1 MATAALLHG
10 STNMRLT
17 EGLVSAL
24 KLERPEYLPSLLA
37 NYREHG
43 GVSAQSS
50 AAVSGLIGLSN
61 GQLSS
66 SKTRFEGLC
75 LLAVLVRDSSSE
87 VFQQHCL
94 TWLRLLQQVI
104 QSQAPLPSIQLA
116 IVVLQDLL
124 QYSSQLPELA
134 REVGLNSILGIL
146 TSLLGL
152 KLECHLVAM
161 EGMKACMTFYPRAC
175 GSLKDKL
182 GAYFLSK
189 MDSDNPR
196 VQEVACECFGRLP
209 CLGGVLERGG
219 GSRRAEGWASQV
231 HCLLATAHSLLG
243 QMYQGAESEG
253 AVQYEGPGMELPLP
267 PLEEADPL
275 LMLQLPQRY
284 RAVCLALTQTLSM
297 DPNSPVSLPVQSVLN
312 LVCRALAVSCKNINT
327 SGDGC
332 FKLLF
337 LPSVHSDTLEV
348 LSTLI
353 TVAGS
358 RLLQY
363 SNVLSRLFSQ
373 TLSAW
378 SPPPEGSPGQQ
389 RAFSAVKV
397 CLYRTLE
404 LWVRVAG
411 ASAGIL
417 HGSPTHNELL
427 LTHLLGDITPGP
439 DSVKL
444 RAGQPAVSELVGHGG
459 KAAAAAARR
468 AKGMGDVTGVSIQR
482 KGDALANQDT
492 CVSALRALRQI
503 ILSCGTLLKED
514 IHKRLQDLV
523 LPLCVRLQQQP
534 CGSDVGTG
542 SSQYGSAPPRRELY
556 RLLLAL
562 VLTPP
567 PRWPPPLPC
576 AVSIFS
582 HGRRDHSLTVASFCT
597 EALAICNSLL
607 HPRVPSIALPLPPL
621 ALKHTPAAP
630 NLTPSQNP
638 SLSLPTLLG
647 GPTQASPFPAR
658 HPLGLGPP
666 SLLAPMENHLPLPT
680 PVLPPQAGST
690 PAPGELL
697 SPPQPGELA
706 ALGPNEGRRP
716 LFVRYEKEEAEDVEI
731 SLESDSDDSVVI
743 VPPDMLMQETQEPA
757 GTQPIHPPPGGAVP
771 GLTVSAASET
781 GAVNSPIPNELP
793 TTMALPSN
801 SNAVTTFP
809 AQSQTQL
816 VSLVPPLSSGA
827 TQLAAPSV
835 SLGDSLPGTQL
846 QQMLLQSSPAGQ
858 ASQLGLPVQIQ
869 LQTQLAQPS
878 RQPQPQQMTNEEDLT
893 VININSSDEEEDEEE
908 EMDDDEIGEEEEEE
922 EDEPLDDEEE
932 EEEGSEFA
940 EEYYDGEEFGDYE
953 EEEEEEE
960 MIEGEDEEGMIEGEE
975 EEEEA
980 EELPALETG
989 EGRRLLLSVEEEA
1002 VGSGGEG
1009 TMEIF
1014 CGEEGG
1020 ESQGTGRETE
1030 EQPRSYGQDSV
1041 QEDVKQADERAAGV
1055 LEEQGDKLVDVERE
1069 SEALQDGK
1077 TDSQPHGAAGDSSQE
1092 ADITQGEGTV
1102 VDGPEVTSKEQ
1113 EAAQEEDAPTVDETA
1128 ASLQEP
1134 MTESPEDVGKVDEK
1148 AGERPSVDQP
1158 PVELREESKEQL
1170 KQGQQMLAG
1179 QGGTVGL
1186 GEERE
1191 DDAAE
1196 ENVDDL
1202 RSMKRKR
1209 EINEE
1214 GEGEGEVRPS
1224 VEKKKLDEEA
1234 MASMLADFVDC
1245 PPDEEENA
1253 RSPAQSEG

>member
-312 LVCRALAVSCKNINT
+312 LVCRALAVSCKNIVSPNT

-492 CVSALRALRQI
+492 CVSALRGEGTSHCVCARARAL
-503 ILSCGTLLKED
+503 S
-514 IHKRLQDLV
+514 RLQDLV

-893 VININSSDEEEDEEE
+893 VININR
-908 EMDDDEIGEEEEEE
+908 
-922 EDEPLDDEEE
+922 
-932 EEEGSEFA
+932 SEFA

-1158 PVELREESKEQL
+1158 PVELREESKEQ
-1170 KQGQQMLAG
+1170 
-1179 QGGTVGL
+1179 
-1186 GEERE
+1186 
-1191 DDAAE
+1191 
-1196 ENVDDL
+1196 
-1202 RSMKRKR
+1202 SMKRKR

-1224 VEKKKLDEEA
+1224 VEKKKEA